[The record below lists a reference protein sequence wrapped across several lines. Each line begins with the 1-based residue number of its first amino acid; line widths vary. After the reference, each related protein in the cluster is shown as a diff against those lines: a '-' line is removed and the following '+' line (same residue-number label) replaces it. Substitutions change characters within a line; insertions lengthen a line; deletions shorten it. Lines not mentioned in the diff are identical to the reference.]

1 VDEKRT
7 DLKAALRELAGEDA
21 GDIGRHVGSKRLIA
35 YRQGTL
41 PAAEREEVQEHLS
54 LCPRCTGLFRELRD
68 FEAAAGRGDAGP
80 EHLRQEAW
88 GSLVRRLPE
97 ETPVRPIADAARRE
111 AQQRRRFPRFAAA
124 AAAALLLAA
133 LGLTLWAAI
142 TVLQERQRLTRLE
155 RRQEERDA
163 ALAALQSSL
172 AAAERQLD
180 AARGQLREIERT
192 ASAGRG
198 QPDPR
203 VDELASEVGK
213 LTSAVA
219 GLRRTAQ
226 TLEGRDRIA
235 ATSRGIEVSTAP
247 LFALRGQPSKHL
259 RAGGEV
265 NSVRIPPHED
275 RFTVTLGLAAR
286 PAFDDYRLELM
297 DREGKL
303 LWAGRRPGGSLL
315 GDDGTEVSV
324 SGLGPGLYRLR
335 IEGVHPDRSE
345 LLAEYLLQVEP

>member
-7 DLKAALRELAGEDA
+7 DLKAALRDLAGEDA
-21 GDIGRHVGSKRLIA
+21 GDSGRHVGLKRLIA

-54 LCPRCTGLFRELRD
+54 LCPRCTGLLLELRD
-68 FEAAAGRGDAGP
+68 FEAAAARGDVGP

-88 GSLVRRLPE
+88 DSLVRRLPGE
-97 ETPVRPIADAARRE
+97 IPVRPIAGAARRE

-124 AAAALLLAA
+124 AAALLLAV
-133 LGLTLWAAI
+133 LGLMLWAAI
-142 TVLQERQRLTRLE
+142 TVLQEHQRLTRLE

-163 ALAALQSSL
+163 ALAGLQSSL

-180 AARGQLREIERT
+180 AARGQLRELERT
-192 ASAGRG
+192 APAGRG
-198 QPDPR
+198 QPAPR
-203 VDELASEVGK
+203 VDELASEVAE

-219 GLRRTAQ
+219 ELRRTAQ
-226 TLEGRDRIA
+226 TLERRDQIA
-235 ATSRGIEVSTAP
+235 RTSRGIEVSAAP
-247 LFALRGQPSKHL
+247 LFALRGQAPKHL
-259 RAGGEV
+259 RTGGEV

-286 PAFDDYRLELM
+286 PAYDEYRLELM

-303 LWAGRRPGGSLL
+303 LWGGRRPGRSLL